1 VTLRAIVINC
11 IALREVQND
20 TAAAAAAAAAVAVPV
35 AAAAT
40 GGNAMETRE
49 TTDASEQRYEIHNW
63 SCVINQMRCCRYR
76 LLKQLPVMS
85 VRVRR

>member
-1 VTLRAIVINC
+1 MTLRAIVINC

-20 TAAAAAAAAAVAVPV
+20 TAAAAAAVAVPV